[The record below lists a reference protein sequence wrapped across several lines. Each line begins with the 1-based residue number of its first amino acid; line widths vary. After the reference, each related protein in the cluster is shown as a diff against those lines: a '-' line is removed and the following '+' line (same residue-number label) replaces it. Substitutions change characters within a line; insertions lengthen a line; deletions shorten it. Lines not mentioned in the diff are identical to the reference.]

1 MAVTEHLSAVDA
13 VPPTERAASLSCAIK
28 ALAQRIKIWANSCT
42 DYYAAAAMYEQLSR
56 LSNAELYRRRLSRDT
71 LGWHVCQSCDRAHR

>member
-13 VPPTERAASLSCAIK
+13 VPPTETASLSCAIK
-28 ALAQRIKIWANSCT
+28 ALAQRVEMWANSCA
-42 DYYAAAAMYEQLSR
+42 DYYAAAAMYEQVSR
-56 LSNAELYRRRLSRDT
+56 LSNAELHRRELSRDT